1 MKWLIWKEYRANR
14 LVLIVGAV
22 LALSPYLILLTLLWG
37 PLRRGVAPWSWMLA
51 CAAVYSAGISQ
62 LTLALLGGNVIAG
75 ERVDRSAEFL
85 AYLPISRARA
95 LAGKLTLVASTV
107 ALIWIPNLL
116 IVWLADARIPD
127 KMRSLYTV
135 ELFGSTILHTA
146 ITGAV
151 FFSVAW
157 LLSSMLESPTF
168 SICGGLV
175 TPVLIMTAILFSG
188 WGLGMTEDAVPPWYI
203 GISLVLAPAC
213 FAAGTAYY
221 LRRGEP

>member
-1 MKWLIWKEYRANR
+1 MKWLVWKEYRANR
-14 LVLIVGAV
+14 LVLIVGAA
-22 LALSPYLILLTLLWG
+22 LALAPYLILLGLLWG
-37 PLRRGVAPWSWMLA
+37 PLRRGAAELSWLLA

-75 ERVDRSAEFL
+75 ERADRSAEFL

-95 LAGKLTLVASTV
+95 LAAKLTLVASTA

-116 IVWLADARIPD
+116 IAWLASACIPE

-135 ELFGSTILHTA
+135 ELIGRAIPHAA

-157 LLSSMLESPTF
+157 LLSSILESPTF
-168 SICGGLV
+168 SVCGGLI
-175 TPVLIMTAILFSG
+175 TPVLIMSAVYMVCWPFGIPEDV
-188 WGLGMTEDAVPPWYI
+188 LGSWWL

-213 FAAGTAYY
+213 FVAGTAYY
-221 LRRGEP
+221 LRRVEP